1 MGKKQIQFNLEIN
14 HLNAQSEEKRK
25 IKEASMMPPM
35 KRLKTSEQ
43 PHTTD
48 ELKKMLSRLR
58 PLKKK

>member
-1 MGKKQIQFNLEIN
+1 
-14 HLNAQSEEKRK
+14 
-25 IKEASMMPPM
+25 MMPPM